1 MLSLLTSLANW
12 ANQFLVWCYGGE
24 SEQSLPN
31 NKKMKTPGESGK
43 LNVFFFCLFF
53 LYFTV
58 YN

>member
-12 ANQFLVWCYGGE
+12 ANQFLEWCYGGE

-43 LNVFFFCLFF
+43 LNVFFLFF
-53 LYFTV
+53 FFVLYCI
-58 YN
+58 